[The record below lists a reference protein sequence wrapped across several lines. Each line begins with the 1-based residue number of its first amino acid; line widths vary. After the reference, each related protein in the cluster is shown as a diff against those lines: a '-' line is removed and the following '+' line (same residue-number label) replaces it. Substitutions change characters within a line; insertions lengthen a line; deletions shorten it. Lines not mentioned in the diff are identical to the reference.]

1 MQFKIMIFL
10 AILTFVGTVVGGA
23 FFYYKDSQATI
34 AALNQQ
40 TATLTQA
47 VDQQKDAIE
56 AMEQSIRDQAA
67 IREDMMKEVESARK
81 DVEKLQTKIASH
93 DLKLIASEKAELL
106 EKKIN
111 RATNDVM
118 RCFEIATGDA
128 ILPDEKNNQ
137 CSDLLAR
144 PQWLCDT

>member
-47 VDQQKDAIE
+47 VDQQKEAIE

-93 DLKLIASEKAELL
+93 DLKLIASEKAGLL

-137 CSDLLAR
+137 CSDMLAR
-144 PQWLCDT
+144 P

>member
-1 MQFKIMIFL
+1 MIFL

-47 VDQQKDAIE
+47 VDQQKEAIE
-56 AMEQSIRDQAA
+56 TMEQSIRDQAA

-93 DLKLIASEKAELL
+93 DLKLMASQKAELL

-111 RATNDVM
+111 KATNDVM

-144 PQWLCDT
+144 P

>member
-47 VDQQKDAIE
+47 VDQQKEAIE

-67 IREDMMKEVESARK
+67 IREDMMKEVESARR

-93 DLKLIASEKAELL
+93 DLKLIASEKAGLL

-144 PQWLCDT
+144 P

>member
-47 VDQQKDAIE
+47 VDQQKEAIE

-137 CSDLLAR
+137 CSDLFAR
-144 PQWLCDT
+144 P

>member
-47 VDQQKDAIE
+47 VDQQKEAIE

-144 PQWLCDT
+144 P